1 MVLHYRSL
9 GQGKPLV
16 ILHGLF
22 GSGDNWHSFAKSIS
36 GQYQVIMMDIR
47 NHGLSTHTPDFNYE
61 LISEDIA
68 DTLRSMEISSCY
80 LMGHS
85 MGGKAAAYFTLK
97 YPEWVEKLIVLDI
110 ALKEYPPHHQRYFD
124 AMLSMDLV
132 ATTNRMDADQ
142 WLQQYIDDTMVRQ
155 FILKNLVR
163 TDEGQFRWRFHLAS
177 LYQHYHE
184 INISIENNHPFTNPV
199 LFIKGEKSNYI
210 LPDDMTGIKNCFP
223 LAILETVPGAGHWV
237 HADKPAELKEL
248 VLQFLN

>member
-1 MVLHYRSL
+1 
-9 GQGKPLV
+9 
-16 ILHGLF
+16 
-22 GSGDNWHSFAKSIS
+22 
-36 GQYQVIMMDIR
+36 
-47 NHGLSTHTPDFNYE
+47 
-61 LISEDIA
+61 
-68 DTLRSMEISSCY
+68 
-80 LMGHS
+80 
-85 MGGKAAAYFTLK
+85 
-97 YPEWVEKLIVLDI
+97 
-110 ALKEYPPHHQRYFD
+110 
-124 AMLSMDLV
+124 MLSMDLV
-132 ATTNRMDADQ
+132 AITNRMEADQ

-210 LPDDMTGIKNCFP
+210 LPDDMTGIENCFP